1 MDVREEQYAKL
12 LSPKLVTDVGIV
24 IEVREE
30 QPQKQPSSKLV
41 TEEGIIVFIHPETM
55 VLLSVLIIALQFSR
69 ESYKGLLSSTVID
82 VRAEH
87 PKKHPS
93 PNFVT
98 DDGMVIDVREEQL
111 KKHDNPK
118 LVTDVGI
125 MIDVREEQPQKQ
137 RFPKLVMVSGM

>member
-41 TEEGIIVFIHPETM
+41 TEEGIIVFIHPESM

-87 PKKHPS
+87 PKKHPP

-98 DDGMVIDVREEQL
+98 LYV
-111 KKHDNPK
+111 KPSY
-118 LVTDVGI
+118 VT
-125 MIDVREEQPQKQ
+125 
-137 RFPKLVMVSGM
+137 FSGMITSLVEPLYFANFAVLVSVSK